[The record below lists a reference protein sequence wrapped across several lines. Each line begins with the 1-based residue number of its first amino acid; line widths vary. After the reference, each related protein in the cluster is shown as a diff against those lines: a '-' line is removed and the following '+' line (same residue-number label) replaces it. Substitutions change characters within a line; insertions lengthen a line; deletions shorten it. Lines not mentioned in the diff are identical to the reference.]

1 MKSRAMG
8 TSIGTEH
15 SKNKSVNANTQSV
28 PATECRTN
36 NNNNV
41 RIQQGN
47 KVRTT
52 FRSLRD
58 PSSQPLLAQEPS
70 WAKQEANTA
79 LPQLYPNRASSG
91 SRSKKE
97 TKKWIATARTRTTS
111 TAHDR
116 AIRERRASPSWPETV
131 GEGHTR
137 ARQTKLQV
145 QVRYQQDKERQKANE
160 KMLSK

>member
-58 PSSQPLLAQEPS
+58 PSSQVYWGVNLI
-70 WAKQEANTA
+70 TA
-79 LPQLYPNRASSG
+79 VQ
-91 SRSKKE
+91 
-97 TKKWIATARTRTTS
+97 RTRVNISGLAPAAGSLQTHWKS
-111 TAHDR
+111 LFAAVGQAVHGF
-116 AIRERRASPSWPETV
+116 AIARSGPVVGGSASHVRSRFQFSRY
-131 GEGHTR
+131 TR
-137 ARQTKLQV
+137 PL
-145 QVRYQQDKERQKANE
+145 
-160 KMLSK
+160 

>member
-8 TSIGTEH
+8 TSIGTEY

-79 LPQLYPNRASSG
+79 LPHWAQ
-91 SRSKKE
+91 
-97 TKKWIATARTRTTS
+97 
-111 TAHDR
+111 
-116 AIRERRASPSWPETV
+116 
-131 GEGHTR
+131 
-137 ARQTKLQV
+137 
-145 QVRYQQDKERQKANE
+145 QVREWNHGVTCVVREEVSRA
-160 KMLSK
+160 